1 MSLRENTPLI
11 VEPSIEAKPS
21 SLPADE
27 FIYLFVCL
35 TLSKHINFLDLAFTL
50 GMRPEGPL
58 CFLVLILHFIQTI
71 KLSHPQSSLSCL
83 PPFVDHLALM
93 TTSLSLSLLSE
104 PEPGA
109 DEFLVFVQ
117 MKIFH

>member
-50 GMRPEGPL
+50 GMRPEASIMATKVGA
-58 CFLVLILHFIQTI
+58 LVMQHIILTVHI
-71 KLSHPQSSLSCL
+71 K
-83 PPFVDHLALM
+83 
-93 TTSLSLSLLSE
+93 
-104 PEPGA
+104 
-109 DEFLVFVQ
+109 
-117 MKIFH
+117 